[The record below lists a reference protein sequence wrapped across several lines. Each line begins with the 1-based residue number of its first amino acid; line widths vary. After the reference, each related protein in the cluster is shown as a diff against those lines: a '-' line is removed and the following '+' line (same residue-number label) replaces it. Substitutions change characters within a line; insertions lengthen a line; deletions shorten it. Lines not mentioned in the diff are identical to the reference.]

1 MPKIKPKPETCETI
15 LEEFEAWI
23 NSLGGCERVGRIHEV
38 HRSTLS
44 RYIAGT
50 EPLPLLWV
58 RYMWMSKEL
67 TTLKG
72 GYIEFHDLEAGENE
86 Y

>member
-1 MPKIKPKPETCETI
+1 MPKIKPKAEVNEAI
-15 LEEFEAWI
+15 LEEFQEWCD
-23 NSLGGCERVGRIHEV
+23 SLGGCERVGNIHGV

-50 EPLPLLWV
+50 EPLPLLWI

-72 GYIEFHDLEAGENE
+72 GFIEFHDLEVGENE
-86 Y
+86 F

>member
-1 MPKIKPKPETCETI
+1 MPKRAKKPETCEAI
-15 LEEFEAWI
+15 REEFQEWLD
-23 NSLGGCERVGRIHEV
+23 SLGGCERVGNIHEV

-50 EPLPLLWV
+50 EPLPFLWV

-67 TTLKG
+67 TALKG
-72 GYIEFHDLEAGENE
+72 GLIEFHDIEVGENE